1 MNKRQMG
8 KRARRSQTRFAR
20 RWCPPP
26 SSRWKQHS
34 PSRYCK
40 APALAS
46 AGRTNSTLT
55 MARSSR
61 GGVCRRAPSKK
72 HCGQPERHARLAR
85 PHACQETH
93 EVICRPATASPT
105 RHLDCSICRS
115 FAVIGAVTRAFGDSR
130 STRTSIGCPIRRAA
144 RPRTPL
150 HLPVR
155 RVRSDNRDL
164 SWFRLSGIYA
174 DESLTSIM
182 SALTQDRAASSIE
195 DIVTYARE
203 VPPYHLGCC
212 TPLDLV

>member
-1 MNKRQMG
+1 M
-8 KRARRSQTRFAR
+8 
-20 RWCPPP
+20 
-26 SSRWKQHS
+26 
-34 PSRYCK
+34 
-40 APALAS
+40 
-46 AGRTNSTLT
+46 
-55 MARSSR
+55 
-61 GGVCRRAPSKK
+61 
-72 HCGQPERHARLAR
+72 
-85 PHACQETH
+85 
-93 EVICRPATASPT
+93 
-105 RHLDCSICRS
+105 
-115 FAVIGAVTRAFGDSR
+115 IGAVTRAFGDSR
-130 STRTSIGCPIRRAA
+130 ITRTSIGCPIRRAA
-144 RPRTPL
+144 QPRTPL